1 MTPTQPNHTLVIG
14 ESPTPIGSTPQ
25 TEVNPTPEVKPTEA
39 PQTTAGHPDLAPR
52 GEVSVTS
59 ANRGNVRKWL
69 TSQGVP
75 YKAIGNLPNAE
86 LEAVYNDT
94 SDSRLQ
100 ALQGE
105 KGAEGTDSGKPESK
119 PESKPEGL
127 SEAQKAVQT
136 LAKSLGLSIGGT
148 DEAAVRKIA
157 AEEAAKAKAKDRR
170 ITVVSPL
177 GTRDLGERHLH
188 PLFESVCKAV
198 SVGVAPLVFG
208 PAGSGKTTL
217 AEQVAEALNLPFHF
231 SGAVLK
237 KHEVVGYRD
246 ANGNTVRTAFRDA
259 FEHGGLFLFDEV
271 DASSP
276 QALLCIN
283 AALAN
288 GYCDFP
294 EGRIKAHKDF
304 RFIAAANTNGGGA
317 TREYSGRNQLD
328 AATLDRFATFACEY
342 DDALVAKLV
351 GAYDL
356 PEPLKAKALEWNQRV
371 CDYRKALS
379 KCGLRGVISPR
390 CSLNGAKLIAA
401 GFDFPQLA
409 EVLVLN
415 KFANPDDRKRL
426 QAEAKAITEARTAPK
441 PTPAV

>member
-1 MTPTQPNHTLVIG
+1 MAKNVEFTNARVF
-14 ESPTPIGSTPQ
+14 EE
-25 TEVNPTPEVKPTEA
+25 EVRRMPLLALHELAHAYHDRFLLGGHQNPE
-39 PQTTAGHPDLAPR
+39 
-52 GEVSVTS
+52 
-59 ANRGNVRKWL
+59 
-69 TSQGVP
+69 
-75 YKAIGNLPNAE
+75 
-86 LEAVYNDT
+86 
-94 SDSRLQ
+94 
-100 ALQGE
+100 
-105 KGAEGTDSGKPESK
+105 
-119 PESKPEGL
+119 
-127 SEAQKAVQT
+127 
-136 LAKSLGLSIGGT
+136 
-148 DEAAVRKIA
+148 IA
-157 AEEAAKAKAKDRR
+157 AAFEKAKASGLYDR
-170 ITVVSPL
+170 V
-177 GTRDLGERHLH
+177 ER
-188 PLFESVCKAV
+188 
-198 SVGVAPLVFG
+198 
-208 PAGSGKTTL
+208 
-217 AEQVAEALNLPFHF
+217 
-231 SGAVLK
+231 
-237 KHEVVGYRD
+237 RD

-283 AALAN
+283 AAIAN